1 MCVKVGE
8 TKSKA
13 RQGVVRVSVGLC
25 PCVGSLKNPMFSV
38 ENVEY
43 MYCRIYVM
51 YPGDTQSRDL
61 CQAG

>member
-13 RQGVVRVSVGLC
+13 RQGVRVSVGLC